1 MDFAGINITKRLIIF
16 FVLSIIFSPL
26 LFAQDSDAGTKK
38 VYRFIYSKELFF
50 NTKTEDA
57 IALTKIFTEKIKKQK
72 GIEDEAEIV
81 ICENDE
87 ELIDATKTNFDFV
100 LSTTVTLVKLLKK
113 GNVKPVLVNQT
124 QGSYGFVYYLVT
136 RKDKNINH
144 LSDLKNRRLNI
155 LARSDGQT
163 PSLWLEKILRDN
175 KLPVKNKF
183 FEEITFDYK
192 PTNILLPVFFSK
204 VDAAVITK
212 ESFDVMCE
220 LNPNIKKDL
229 NILAISKTLLFGVLS
244 FDTKSKN
251 KEREKFIY
259 DILTTMHNDAD
270 GRQFL
275 SLFSLD
281 KIIPYKEEYLSKF
294 MELYK

>member
-1 MDFAGINITKRLIIF
+1 MDFAIVNITKYLIVL
-16 FVLSIIFSPL
+16 FVLLIVFPSL
-26 LFAQDSDAGTKK
+26 LFAQGSDDGTKRG
-38 VYRFIYSKELFF
+38 YRFIYSKELFF

-57 IALTKIFTEKIKKQK
+57 IALTKIFTEKVKKQN

-81 ICENDE
+81 ICKNDE

-100 LSTTVTLVKLLKK
+100 LSTTVALVRLLKI

-144 LSDLKNRRLNI
+144 LSDLKNRKLNI

-175 KLPVKNKF
+175 KLPVKNRF

-192 PTNILLPVFFSK
+192 PINILLPVFFNK
-204 VDAAVITK
+204 LDAAVITK
-212 ESFDVMCE
+212 ESFDVMCV

-229 NILAISKTLLFGVLS
+229 NILATSKTLLFGVLS

-259 DILTTMHNDAD
+259 DILTTMQNDAD

-281 KIIPYKEEYLSKF
+281 KIIPYKEEYLTKF

>member
-1 MDFAGINITKRLIIF
+1 MDFAIVNITKHLIVL
-16 FVLSIIFSPL
+16 FVLLIVFPSL
-26 LFAQDSDAGTKK
+26 LFAQGSDDGTKRG
-38 VYRFIYSKELFF
+38 YRFIYSKELFF

-57 IALTKIFTEKIKKQK
+57 IALTKIFTEKVKKK
-72 GIEDEAEIV
+72 NGIEDEAEIV
-81 ICENDE
+81 ICKNDE

-100 LSTTVTLVKLLKK
+100 LSTTVALVRLLKI

-144 LSDLKNRRLNI
+144 LSDLKNRKLNI

-175 KLPVKNKF
+175 KLPVKNRF

-192 PTNILLPVFFSK
+192 PTNILLPVFFNK
-204 VDAAVITK
+204 LDAAVITK

-229 NILAISKTLLFGVLS
+229 NILATSKTLLFGVLS

-259 DILTTMHNDAD
+259 DILTTMENDAD

-281 KIIPYKEEYLSKF
+281 KIIPYKEEYLTKF

>member
-1 MDFAGINITKRLIIF
+1 MDFAIVNITKHLIVL
-16 FVLSIIFSPL
+16 FVLLIVFPSL
-26 LFAQDSDAGTKK
+26 LFAQGSDDGTKRG
-38 VYRFIYSKELFF
+38 YRFIYSKELFF

-57 IALTKIFTEKIKKQK
+57 IALTKIFTEKVKKQN

-81 ICENDE
+81 ICKNDE

-100 LSTTVTLVKLLKK
+100 LSTTVALVRLLKI

-144 LSDLKNRRLNI
+144 LSDLKNRKLNI

-192 PTNILLPVFFSK
+192 PTNILLPVFFNK
-204 VDAAVITK
+204 LDAAVITK

-229 NILAISKTLLFGVLS
+229 NILATSKTLLFGVLS

-259 DILTTMHNDAD
+259 DILTTMENDAD

-281 KIIPYKEEYLSKF
+281 KIIPYKEEYLTKF

>member
-16 FVLSIIFSPL
+16 FVLSIIFSSL

-57 IALTKIFTEKIKKQK
+57 IALTKIFTEKVKKQN
-72 GIEDEAEIV
+72 GIDDEAEIV
-81 ICENDE
+81 ICKNDE

-100 LSTTVTLVKLLKK
+100 LSTTVALVRLLKK

-136 RKDKNINH
+136 RKDKNINY
-144 LSDLKNRRLNI
+144 LSDLKNRKLNI

-163 PSLWLEKILRDN
+163 PSLWLEKILREN

-192 PTNILLPVFFSK
+192 PTNILLPVFFNK

-229 NILAISKTLLFGVLS
+229 NIMATSKTLLFGVLS

-281 KIIPYKEEYLSKF
+281 KIIPYKEEYLTKF

>member
-1 MDFAGINITKRLIIF
+1 MDFAIVNITKHLIVL
-16 FVLSIIFSPL
+16 FVLLIVFPSL
-26 LFAQDSDAGTKK
+26 LFAQGSDDGTKRG
-38 VYRFIYSKELFF
+38 YRFIYSKELFC

-57 IALTKIFTEKIKKQK
+57 IAVTKIFTEKVKKQN

-81 ICENDE
+81 ICKNDE

-100 LSTTVTLVKLLKK
+100 LSTTVALVRLLKI

-144 LSDLKNRRLNI
+144 LSDLKNRKLNI

-175 KLPVKNKF
+175 KLPVKNRF

-192 PTNILLPVFFSK
+192 PTNILLPVFFNK
-204 VDAAVITK
+204 LDAAVITK

-229 NILAISKTLLFGVLS
+229 NILATSKTLLFGVLS

-281 KIIPYKEEYLSKF
+281 KIIPYKEEYLTKF

>member
-1 MDFAGINITKRLIIF
+1 MNFAIANINKHLIVF
-16 FVLSIIFSPL
+16 FVLSIVYSSL
-26 LFAQDSDAGTKK
+26 LFAQDTEDNTNGG
-38 VYRFIYSKELFF
+38 YRFIYSKELFF

-57 IALTKIFTEKIKKQK
+57 IALTKIFTEKVKKQN
-72 GIEDEAEIV
+72 GIDDEAEIV
-81 ICENDE
+81 ICKNDE

-100 LSTTVTLVKLLKK
+100 LSTTVALVRLLKK

-136 RKDKNINH
+136 RKDKNINY
-144 LSDLKNRRLNI
+144 LSDLRNRKLNI

-163 PSLWLEKILRDN
+163 PSLWLEKILREN

-192 PTNILLPVFFSK
+192 PTNILLPVFFNK

-229 NILAISKTLLFGVLS
+229 NIMATSKTLLFGVLS

-281 KIIPYKEEYLSKF
+281 KIIPYKEEYLTKF

>member
-1 MDFAGINITKRLIIF
+1 MAFASINITKHLIIL
-16 FVLSIIFSPL
+16 FVLLIIFSPL
-26 LFAQDSDAGTKK
+26 LFAQDSDDGTKK

-136 RKDKNINH
+136 RKDNNINH
-144 LSDLKNRRLNI
+144 LSDLKNRKLNI

-192 PTNILLPVFFSK
+192 PINILLPVFFNK
-204 VDAAVITK
+204 LDAAVITK

-229 NILAISKTLLFGVLS
+229 NILATSKTLLFGVLS

-281 KIIPYKEEYLSKF
+281 KIIPYKEEYLTKF

>member
-1 MDFAGINITKRLIIF
+1 MAFAGINITKHLIIL

-100 LSTTVTLVKLLKK
+100 LSTTVALVRLLKI

-144 LSDLKNRRLNI
+144 LSDLKNRKLNI

-175 KLPVKNKF
+175 KLPVKNRF

-192 PTNILLPVFFSK
+192 PTNILLPVFFNK
-204 VDAAVITK
+204 LDAAVITK

-229 NILAISKTLLFGVLS
+229 NILATSKTLLFGVLS

-281 KIIPYKEEYLSKF
+281 KIIPYKEEYLTKF

>member
-1 MDFAGINITKRLIIF
+1 MNFAIANITKHLIVF
-16 FVLSIIFSPL
+16 FVLSIVYSSL
-26 LFAQDSDAGTKK
+26 LFAQDTEDNTNGG
-38 VYRFIYSKELFF
+38 YRFIYSKELFF

-57 IALTKIFTEKIKKQK
+57 IALTKIFTEKVKKQN
-72 GIEDEAEIV
+72 GIDDEAEIV
-81 ICENDE
+81 ICKNDE

-100 LSTTVTLVKLLKK
+100 LSTTVALVRLLKK

-136 RKDKNINH
+136 RKDKNINY
-144 LSDLKNRRLNI
+144 LSDLKNRKLNI

-163 PSLWLEKILRDN
+163 PSLWLEKILREN

-192 PTNILLPVFFSK
+192 PTNILLPVFFNK

-229 NILAISKTLLFGVLS
+229 NIMATSKTLLFGVLS

-281 KIIPYKEEYLSKF
+281 KIIPYKEEYLTKF

>member
-1 MDFAGINITKRLIIF
+1 MFAIRNKNIIKKFYL
-16 FVLSIIFSPL
+16 L
-26 LFAQDSDAGTKK
+26 LFFLVVINSAHSQNQQLNNRP
-38 VYRFIYSKELFF
+38 YRFIYSKELFF

-57 IALTKIFTEKIKKQK
+57 IALTKIFTEKVKKQN

-81 ICENDE
+81 ICNNDE
-87 ELIDATKTNFDFV
+87 EIIDATKTNFDFV
-100 LSTTVTLVKLLKK
+100 LTTTVTLVRLLKK

-136 RKDKNINH
+136 RKDNNINH
-144 LSDLKNRRLNI
+144 LSDLKNRKLNI

-163 PSLWLEKILRDN
+163 PSLWLEKILRDD

-183 FEEITFDYK
+183 FEKITFDYK
-192 PTNILLPVFFSK
+192 PTNILLPVFFNK
-204 VDAAVITK
+204 VEAAVITK
-212 ESFDVMCE
+212 ESYDVMCE
-220 LNPNIKKDL
+220 LNPNIKKNL
-229 NILAISKTLLFGVLS
+229 NILATSKTLLFGVLS

-275 SLFSLD
+275 NLFSLD
-281 KIIPYKEEYLSKF
+281 KIIPYKEEYLTKF
-294 MELYK
+294 MELYN

>member
-1 MDFAGINITKRLIIF
+1 MDFAIVNITKHLIVL
-16 FVLSIIFSPL
+16 FVLLIVFPSL
-26 LFAQDSDAGTKK
+26 LFAQGSDDGTKRG
-38 VYRFIYSKELFF
+38 YRFIYSKELFF

-57 IALTKIFTEKIKKQK
+57 IALTKIFTEKVKKQN

-81 ICENDE
+81 ICKNDE

-100 LSTTVTLVKLLKK
+100 LSTTVALVRLLKI

-144 LSDLKNRRLNI
+144 LSDLKNRKLNI

-175 KLPVKNKF
+175 KLPVKNRF

-192 PTNILLPVFFSK
+192 PTNILLPVFFNK
-204 VDAAVITK
+204 LDAAVITK
-212 ESFDVMCE
+212 ESFDVMCV

-229 NILAISKTLLFGVLS
+229 NILATSKTLLFGVLS

-259 DILTTMHNDAD
+259 DILTTMENDAD

-281 KIIPYKEEYLSKF
+281 KIIPYKEEYLSK
-294 MELYK
+294 LSLIHI

>member
-1 MDFAGINITKRLIIF
+1 MDFAIVNITKHLIVL
-16 FVLSIIFSPL
+16 FVLLIVFPSL
-26 LFAQDSDAGTKK
+26 LFAQGSDDGTKRG
-38 VYRFIYSKELFF
+38 YRFIYSKELFF

-57 IALTKIFTEKIKKQK
+57 IALTKIFTEKVKKQN

-81 ICENDE
+81 ICKNDE

-100 LSTTVTLVKLLKK
+100 LSTTVALVRLLKI

-144 LSDLKNRRLNI
+144 LSDLKNRKLNI

-192 PTNILLPVFFSK
+192 PINILLPVFFNK
-204 VDAAVITK
+204 LDAAVITK

-229 NILAISKTLLFGVLS
+229 NILATSKTLLFGVLS

-259 DILTTMHNDAD
+259 DILTTMENDAD

-281 KIIPYKEEYLSKF
+281 KIIPYKEEYLTKF

>member
-1 MDFAGINITKRLIIF
+1 MDFAIVNITKHLIVL
-16 FVLSIIFSPL
+16 FVLLIVFPSL
-26 LFAQDSDAGTKK
+26 LFAQGSDDGTKRG
-38 VYRFIYSKELFF
+38 YRFIYSKELFF

-57 IALTKIFTEKIKKQK
+57 IALTKIFTEKVKKQN

-81 ICENDE
+81 ICKNDE

-100 LSTTVTLVKLLKK
+100 LSTTVALVRLLKI

-144 LSDLKNRRLNI
+144 LSDLKNRKLNI

-175 KLPVKNKF
+175 KLPVKNRF

-192 PTNILLPVFFSK
+192 PTNILLPVFFNK
-204 VDAAVITK
+204 LDAAVITK

-229 NILAISKTLLFGVLS
+229 NILATSKTLLFGVLS

-259 DILTTMHNDAD
+259 DILTTMENDAD

-281 KIIPYKEEYLSKF
+281 KIIPYKEEYLTKF

>member
-1 MDFAGINITKRLIIF
+1 MNFAIANIAKHLIVF
-16 FVLSIIFSPL
+16 FVLSIVYSSL
-26 LFAQDSDAGTKK
+26 LFAQDTEDNTNGG
-38 VYRFIYSKELFF
+38 YRFIYSKELFF

-57 IALTKIFTEKIKKQK
+57 IALTKIFTEKVKKQN
-72 GIEDEAEIV
+72 GIDDEAEIV
-81 ICENDE
+81 ICKNDE
-87 ELIDATKTNFDFV
+87 ELIDATKINFDFV
-100 LSTTVTLVKLLKK
+100 LSTTVALVRLLKK

-136 RKDKNINH
+136 RKDKNINY
-144 LSDLKNRRLNI
+144 LSDLKNRKLNI

-163 PSLWLEKILRDN
+163 PSLWLEKILREN

-192 PTNILLPVFFSK
+192 PTNILLPVFFNK

-229 NILAISKTLLFGVLS
+229 NIMATSKTLLFGVLS

-281 KIIPYKEEYLSKF
+281 KIIPYKEEYLTKF

>member
-1 MDFAGINITKRLIIF
+1 MAFAGINITKHLIIL

-136 RKDKNINH
+136 RKDKNLTH
-144 LSDLKNRRLNI
+144 LSDLKNQRLNI
-155 LARSDGQT
+155 LARTDGQT

-183 FEEITFDYK
+183 FGEIFFDYK
-192 PTNILLPVFFSK
+192 PTNILLPVFFKK

-229 NILAISKTLLFGVLS
+229 HILATSKTLLFGVLS

-251 KEREKFIY
+251 KEREKYIY

>member
-1 MDFAGINITKRLIIF
+1 MDFAIVNITKHLIVL
-16 FVLSIIFSPL
+16 FVLLIVFPSL
-26 LFAQDSDAGTKK
+26 LFAQGSDDGTKRG
-38 VYRFIYSKELFF
+38 YRFIYSKELFF

-57 IALTKIFTEKIKKQK
+57 IALTKIFTEKVKKQN

-81 ICENDE
+81 ICKNDE

-100 LSTTVTLVKLLKK
+100 LSTTVALVRLLKI

-144 LSDLKNRRLNI
+144 LSDLKNRKLNI

-175 KLPVKNKF
+175 KLPVKNRF

-192 PTNILLPVFFSK
+192 PTNILLPVFFNK
-204 VDAAVITK
+204 LDAAVITK

-229 NILAISKTLLFGVLS
+229 NILATSKTLLFGVLS

-281 KIIPYKEEYLSKF
+281 KIIPYKEEYLTKF

>member
-1 MDFAGINITKRLIIF
+1 MNIAELNISKLIIILFVLLINIY
-16 FVLSIIFSPL
+16 SPL
-26 LFAQDSDAGTKK
+26 LAQESDAVPKK
-38 VYRFIYSKELFF
+38 IYRFIYSQELFF

-72 GIEDEAEIV
+72 RIEDEVQIV
-81 ICENDE
+81 ICQNDD
-87 ELIDATKTNFDFV
+87 ELIEATKSNFDFV
-100 LSTTVTLVKLLKK
+100 LSTTVNLVKLIKN
-113 GNVKPVLVNQT
+113 GNIKPVLVNQT

-136 RKDKNINH
+136 RKDKNFNH
-144 LSDLKNRRLNI
+144 LSDLHNCKINI
-155 LARSDGQT
+155 LARTDGQT

-183 FEEITFDYK
+183 FGEIFFDYK
-192 PTNILLPVFFSK
+192 PTNILLPVFFKK

-220 LNPNIKKDL
+220 LNPNIQKELK
-229 NILAISKTLLFGVLS
+229 ILAVSKTLLFGVLS
-244 FDTKSKN
+244 FDKRSKDI
-251 KEREKFIY
+251 EREQFIY

-281 KIIPYKEEYLSKF
+281 KIIPYKEEYLTKF

>member
-1 MDFAGINITKRLIIF
+1 MDFAIVNITKHLIVL
-16 FVLSIIFSPL
+16 FVLLIVFPSL
-26 LFAQDSDAGTKK
+26 LFAQGSDDGTKRG
-38 VYRFIYSKELFF
+38 YRFIYSKELFF

-57 IALTKIFTEKIKKQK
+57 IALTKIFTEKVKKQN

-81 ICENDE
+81 ICKNDE

-100 LSTTVTLVKLLKK
+100 LSTTVALVRLLKI

-144 LSDLKNRRLNI
+144 LSDLKNRKLNI

-192 PTNILLPVFFSK
+192 PINILLPVFFNK
-204 VDAAVITK
+204 LDAAVITK

-229 NILAISKTLLFGVLS
+229 NILATSKTLLFGVLS

-251 KEREKFIY
+251 KEREKFVY

-281 KIIPYKEEYLSKF
+281 KIIPYKEEYLTKF

>member
-1 MDFAGINITKRLIIF
+1 MDFAIVNITKHLIVL
-16 FVLSIIFSPL
+16 FVLLIVFPSL
-26 LFAQDSDAGTKK
+26 LFAQGSDDGTKRG
-38 VYRFIYSKELFF
+38 YRFIYSKELFF

-57 IALTKIFTEKIKKQK
+57 IALTKIFTEKVKKQN

-81 ICENDE
+81 ICKNDE

-100 LSTTVTLVKLLKK
+100 LSTTVALVRLLKI

-144 LSDLKNRRLNI
+144 LSDLKNRKLNI

-192 PTNILLPVFFSK
+192 PINILLPVFFNK
-204 VDAAVITK
+204 LDAAVITK

-229 NILAISKTLLFGVLS
+229 NILATSKTLLFGVLS

-281 KIIPYKEEYLSKF
+281 KIIPYKEEYLTKF

>member
-1 MDFAGINITKRLIIF
+1 MNFAIANIAKHLIVF
-16 FVLSIIFSPL
+16 FVLSIVYSSL
-26 LFAQDSDAGTKK
+26 LFAQDTEDNTNGG
-38 VYRFIYSKELFF
+38 YRFIYSKELFF

-57 IALTKIFTEKIKKQK
+57 IALTKIFTEKVKKQN
-72 GIEDEAEIV
+72 GIDDEAEIV
-81 ICENDE
+81 ICKNDE

-100 LSTTVTLVKLLKK
+100 LSTTVALVRLLKK

-136 RKDKNINH
+136 RKDKNINY
-144 LSDLKNRRLNI
+144 LSDLKNRKLNI

-163 PSLWLEKILRDN
+163 PSLWLEKILREN

-192 PTNILLPVFFSK
+192 PTNILLPVFFNK

-229 NILAISKTLLFGVLS
+229 NIMATSKTLLFGVLS

-281 KIIPYKEEYLSKF
+281 KIIPYKEEYLTKF